1 MAGSS
6 AFRKK
11 RLETQVVVHVAL
23 EVLVPDS
30 WSSDCTLEQI
40 HKQAGES
47 AKRILSRAIFG
58 EAKEHEKQCIGIT
71 GVKIH
76 GITTRE
82 VDE

>member
-11 RLETQVVVHVAL
+11 RLETQVVVHVAI
-23 EVLVPDS
+23 EVCVPDT
-30 WSSDCTLEQI
+30 WGSDCTLAQV

-47 AKRILSRAIFG
+47 AKRLLNKVIFG
-58 EAKEHEKQCIGIT
+58 EAKEHEKNRIGIT

-82 VDE
+82 VE